1 MEIKK
6 ITISGVGDVGSLYG
20 SMLDKALG
28 SNNVELLAKGDRLER
43 YKKDGIIINGEKH
56 FYNVV
61 DPKDATPSDFVLLV
75 TKNLQID
82 EAVQDIRNSV
92 GKNTIIL
99 SLLNGIESEEKL
111 IAEYGKENVLYA
123 FCVGMSTEHHGNI
136 TNYTSTGKI
145 VFGEKNNEIS
155 ENVKA
160 VKALFEKAKIEYL
173 VPANI
178 RKEQYNKFMLNTMFN
193 TLSAITRGGYGVF
206 ASEALKEMSHN
217 VALEIIAVLKMEG
230 INLTEEDFQR
240 NLDLMLSLDPYGK
253 TSMCQDM
260 IASRKTENNWF
271 AGTVVRLGKKHGIP
285 TPYNNSLYLI
295 ASGCEYRNEM
305 MINKED

>member
-6 ITISGVGDVGSLYG
+6 ITIIGFGSVGSLYG
-20 SMLDKALG
+20 SMLDEALG
-28 SNNVELLAKGDRLER
+28 SNNVELLAKGERLER
-43 YKKDGIIINGEKH
+43 YKKNGMIINDKQH
-56 FYNVV
+56 FFNVV
-61 DPKDATPSDFVLLV
+61 DPKDATPSDFVLLA

-82 EAVQDIRNSV
+82 EAVIDIRNSV

-111 IAEYGKENVLYA
+111 IAEYGKEKVLYA
-123 FCVGMSTEHHGNI
+123 FCVGMSTEHAGNI
-136 TNYTSTGKI
+136 TNYTSSGKI
-145 VFGEKNNEIS
+145 VFGEKNNEVTDRIKS
-155 ENVKA
+155 
-160 VKALFEKAKIEYL
+160 VKALFDRAGIEYI
-173 VPANI
+173 VPSDI

-193 TLSAITRGGYGVF
+193 TLSAITHGGYGVF
-206 ASEALKEMSHN
+206 NSPGLKELTHN
-217 VALEIIAVLKMEG
+217 VALEIIDVLKKEG
-230 INLTEEDFQR
+230 VTLSEDDYQR
-240 NLDLMLSLDPYGK
+240 DLDLMLTLDPYGR

-271 AGTVVRLGKKHGIP
+271 AGTVVRLGKKHGIE

-305 MINKED
+305 MDNKN